1 LRHLELLRRNKNF
14 RLLFLA
20 TLGSL
25 LGTWLATIA
34 LTVDIYDRTHSGSWV
49 SALLISVFLPT
60 AIVGVVIGPLLDRLS
75 RRRLMIASDLLRA
88 GVFVALPFVGR
99 PVWIVALAAISGLG
113 NAVYRPAVNAG
124 IPNLLEADQLEKGN
138 ALFQTVENM
147 AWAAG
152 PLIGGVIVAASG
164 THAAYWINAGSFVL
178 SAVLLR
184 MIPARRLQSDVS
196 PSRGHWRD
204 LADGLALARHSP
216 TLQTVFAAWSLTM
229 LGAACINVGEV
240 VIAKSSFNA
249 GDFGFGL
256 LFGAG
261 GVGLAIGS
269 FMGGMLAERRSI
281 SRLYGPAIVLAG
293 VGYGLAAIAPNV
305 WLASLAVVLA
315 GTGNG
320 AAALYN
326 VLLIQRGVPDSY
338 RGRAFTIAM
347 SLTYAIL
354 GPAMAAAGPITTAL
368 GGRWIWG
375 IGAGFSILSGLVAI
389 ALSPRLREA
398 GRPPEPH
405 LEGVQASQD
414 PIAGYDEL
422 IGRYGDAD
430 DLDSRQRVADALVEK
445 GFALADRDRSDEA
458 LAVFEDALA
467 RVGADGD
474 PALRP
479 ATAGALLGKGAVLA
493 ELARGEEAIGVFD
506 ELVERFGDETA
517 LEVLEQ
523 VAHAL
528 VGKASTLGELARSED
543 EIAVHEDL
551 VARFGKAAEPEL
563 REIATNSRVTL
574 AHALFNRGVELAE
587 LGRFEEAVAQYDE
600 TLRRIGE
607 DDNFR
612 LRVRRA
618 EALAFKAFA
627 LSKLDRREEAV
638 AVYEELIQR
647 FGDAHELVLSRQ
659 VALSLV
665 NTGRTLN
672 ELGRS
677 DQALAAYDQ
686 LSARYGEDSEPELQ
700 VYIARAL
707 VGTGWTLAVKLNRRE
722 EAIAS
727 YEDVIVRF
735 EEALDPAL
743 RDQVARALF
752 AKAWAL
758 AELNR
763 REEAVVVYR
772 AVVTRFGDAAEPEV
786 RERAAKALQNMGN
799 ALHALGRRDDAIAV
813 YEELVERFVR
823 DDSPS
828 IVQAVAHA
836 RETRDLLLST

>member
-1 LRHLELLRRNKNF
+1 VRHLELLRRNKSF
-14 RLLFLA
+14 RLLFFA

-34 LTVDIYDRTHSGSWV
+34 LTVDVYDRTHSGSWV

-60 AIVGVVIGPLLDRLS
+60 VIIGVAVGPLLDRLS

-88 GVFVALPFVGR
+88 GVFVALPFVDR
-99 PVWIVALAAISGLG
+99 PLWIVALAAISGLG

-124 IPNLLEADQLEKGN
+124 IPNLLEEDQLEKGN

-152 PLIGGVIVAASG
+152 PLVGGVIVAASG
-164 THAAYWINAGSFVL
+164 THTAYWINAGSFVL
-178 SAVLLR
+178 SALLLR
-184 MIPARRLQSDVS
+184 MIPARRLQSQIS
-196 PSRGHWRD
+196 ESRGHWRD

-216 TLQTVFAAWSLTM
+216 AVQTVIAAWSLTM
-229 LGAACINVGEV
+229 LGVACINVGEV

-269 FMGGMLAERRSI
+269 FVGGMLAERRSI
-281 SRLYGPAIVLAG
+281 SGLYGPSIVLAG

-326 VLLIQRGVPDSY
+326 VLLIQRGVPDTH

-347 SLTYAIL
+347 SVTYAIL
-354 GPAMAAAGPITTAL
+354 GPAMAAAGPVTTAL

-375 IGAGFSILSGLVAI
+375 IGACFSILSGIVAI

-398 GRPPEPH
+398 GRPPAPQ
-405 LEGVQASQD
+405 LEGLHASGD
-414 PIAGYDEL
+414 PIAAYDEL
-422 IGRYGDAD
+422 IGNYGAAA
-430 DLDSRQRVADALVEK
+430 DLDSRQLTADALVEK
-445 GFALADRDRSDEA
+445 GFALADLDRSQEA
-458 LAVFEDALA
+458 LEVFENALA
-467 RVGADGD
+467 RVGSDND
-474 PALRP
+474 PALSS

-493 ELARGEEAIGVFD
+493 ELARRDEAIAVFD
-506 ELVERFGDETA
+506 ELVERFGGETA
-517 LEVLEQ
+517 LEVREQ
-523 VAHAL
+523 VAYAL
-528 VGKASTLGELARSED
+528 VGKASTLGELARGED
-543 EIAVHEDL
+543 ESAAHEDL
-551 VARFGKAAEPEL
+551 VARFGEAPEPEL
-563 REIATNSRVTL
+563 REMATRSRVTL
-574 AHALFNRGVELAE
+574 AHALFNRGAELAE
-587 LGRFEEAVAQYDE
+587 RGQFEEAVALYDE

-607 DDNFR
+607 DENFR

-618 EALAFKAFA
+618 ETLAFKGFA

-638 AVYEELIQR
+638 AVYDDLIGRFHEDDEL
-647 FGDAHELVLSRQ
+647 ALSRQ

-677 DQALAAYDQ
+677 DDALAAYDR
-686 LSARYGEDSEPELQ
+686 LLACYGDDLEPELQ
-700 VYIARAL
+700 VYVARAL
-707 VGTGWTLAVKLNRRE
+707 VGKAWTLAVKLNRRE
-722 EAIAS
+722 EAIAA

-735 EEALDPAL
+735 EQALDPAL
-743 RDQVARALF
+743 RDHVSRALF

-772 AVVTRFGDAAEPEV
+772 ALVGRFGDAGEPEL
-786 RERAAKALQNMGN
+786 RERAARGLQNMAI
-799 ALHALGRRDDAIAV
+799 ALHGLGRRQEAIAV
-813 YEELVERFVR
+813 YEELVERFAR
-823 DDSPS
+823 DETPA
-828 IVQAVAHA
+828 IVEAVARA
-836 RETRDLLLST
+836 RERHDVLLST

>member
-1 LRHLELLRRNKNF
+1 LRHFELLRRNKNF

-60 AIVGVVIGPLLDRLS
+60 AIVGVAIGPLLDRLS
-75 RRRLMIASDLLRA
+75 RRRLMIASDILRA
-88 GVFVALPFVGR
+88 GVFVALPFVDR
-99 PVWIVALAAISGLG
+99 PVWIVSLAAISGLG

-124 IPNLLEADQLEKGN
+124 LPNLLEEDQLEKGN

-164 THAAYWINAGSFVL
+164 THVAYWVNAVSFVL
-178 SAVLLR
+178 SAFLLR
-184 MIPARRLQSDVS
+184 MIPARRLQSEVP
-196 PSRGHWRD
+196 PSRGHLRD
-204 LADGLALARHSP
+204 LLDGLSLARHSP

-305 WLASLAVVLA
+305 WLAAPAVVIA

-326 VLLIQRGVPDSY
+326 VLLIQRGVPDAY

-354 GPAMAAAGPITTAL
+354 GPAMAAAGPVTTAL

-375 IGAGFSILSGLVAI
+375 IGAGFSVLSGLVAT
-389 ALSPRLREA
+389 ALSPRLRDT
-398 GRPPEPH
+398 GRPPQPVE
-405 LEGVQASQD
+405 ASQD

-422 IGRYGDAD
+422 IGRYGHAA
-430 DLDSRQRVADALVEK
+430 DLDSRQRTADTLVEK
-445 GFALADRDRSDEA
+445 GFALADLDRSHEA
-458 LAVFEDALA
+458 LEVFEDVLA
-467 RVGADGD
+467 RVGADSD
-474 PALRP
+474 PSLRA

-493 ELARGEEAIGVFD
+493 ELARGEEAIAVFD
-506 ELVERFGDETA
+506 DLVERFGDETA
-517 LEVLEQ
+517 LEILEQ

-528 VGKASTLGELARSED
+528 VGKASTLGELARDED
-543 EIAVHEDL
+543 EIAVHENL
-551 VARFGKAAEPEL
+551 VARFGTAQEPEL
-563 REIATNSRVTL
+563 REIAANSRVTL

-587 LGRFEEAVAQYDE
+587 LGRLEDAVARYDE

-607 DDNFR
+607 DNTFR

-618 EALAFKAFA
+618 ETLAFKAFA
-627 LSKLDRREEAV
+627 FSKLDRREEAV
-638 AVYEELIQR
+638 AIYEELIQG
-647 FGDAHELVLSRQ
+647 FGDARELALNRQ
-659 VALSLV
+659 VALSLI

-677 DQALAAYDQ
+677 EQALAAYDQ
-686 LSARYGEDSEPELQ
+686 LVARYGEDSEPELQ

-752 AKAWAL
+752 SKAWAL

-772 AVVTRFGDAAEPEV
+772 AVVARFGDAGEPEL

-799 ALHALGRRDDAIAV
+799 ALHALGRREEAIAV

-828 IVQAVAHA
+828 IVEAVAHA
-836 RETRDLLLST
+836 RETRDLLLSP